1 MKNTRTWLVLIV
13 AVLSGLVA
21 VVLASR
27 WLTQQS
33 SQGIARIAV
42 ANTDISLGQR
52 ISPEL
57 IKLVDWPA
65 GSTPPGSFNELV
77 KLEGRVLKTSLLRGE
92 PVLDAKLAPVGTT
105 GGLSAVIAEGSRAIT
120 VRVNDVIGVAGFALP
135 GNYVDIIVNTQKDG
149 DRTSNK
155 DQNISKIV
163 LERILVLAVA
173 QEVGRD
179 ETKPRVVNAVTLEV
193 TPEQAEK
200 LDLARS
206 VGTLSLALR
215 NQIDPQPGTTVGAT
229 KASLLSDKLP
239 VQLAQT
245 SASPVKAVQRRK
257 RSVPMAAPVQPVA
270 SPAPAAPAAPVTAAA
285 PPVSEPI
292 APPVQVAA
300 PVTNLSCVGVING
313 LRNSQECY

>member
-1 MKNTRTWLVLIV
+1 M
-13 AVLSGLVA
+13 
-21 VVLASR
+21 
-27 WLTQQS
+27 
-33 SQGIARIAV
+33 
-42 ANTDISLGQR
+42 
-52 ISPEL
+52 
-57 IKLVDWPA
+57 
-65 GSTPPGSFNELV
+65 
-77 KLEGRVLKTSLLRGE
+77 
-92 PVLDAKLAPVGTT
+92 
-105 GGLSAVIAEGSRAIT
+105 
-120 VRVNDVIGVAGFALP
+120 
-135 GNYVDIIVNTQKDG
+135 
-149 DRTSNK
+149 
-155 DQNISKIV
+155 
-163 LERILVLAVA
+163 LAVA

-239 VQLAQT
+239 VQLAQA
-245 SASPVKAVQRRK
+245 SASPVKVVQRRK

-270 SPAPAAPAAPVTAAA
+270 SPAPAAPVTAAA
-285 PPVSEPI
+285 PPVSEPV